1 MGSGRSS
8 VTFTNSYGKKLY
20 VAYMRRDFSCQSE
33 CGDIWD
39 VLGWINL
46 DPGETESRANATT
59 NRWYYY
65 YAEAA
70 DGAYWAGPYVAE
82 VSNARFEKCT
92 CLGVIVQNGEAT
104 NPYYDVGF
112 RELDCKTY
120 SGVNFVP

>member
-1 MGSGRSS
+1 MSSGRSS

-20 VAYMRRDFSCQSE
+20 VAYMRRDFNCQSE

-46 DPGETESRANATT
+46 DPGETESRANPTN

-70 DGAYWAGPYVAE
+70 DGAVWAGPYVAE
-82 VSNARFEKCT
+82 VSQQKFEKCT
-92 CLGVIVQNGEAT
+92 CLGVSVSEGPP
-104 NPYYDVGF
+104 PYHDVGF
-112 RELDCKTY
+112 RELDNKTY
-120 SGVNFVP
+120 SGVNFIP